1 MLKEQQ
7 KQDKQLELIQRL
19 EKELK
24 SSKGKPALSV
34 FVLPKDVKI
43 EQLHDTTV
51 LIAVSTGMKFG
62 KPPYR
67 IEFTMLDRHIPTTAT
82 EILTT
87 YNDEAGRWERGQ
99 ATQGIVCWLHQS
111 HKGNIYDYRQGYT
124 KRLLEELSTTIEPR
138 VLLPSDTTHTS
149 KAMALLKVV
158 FGQKNSGGNG
168 NWSKFLRLRGAW
180 NDQDEAKDWVN
191 KRHLLDFDWDV
202 TLQEPA
208 RFGVDFGQS
217 MEQEKVR
224 KEQREAK
231 YWWIDI
237 PDLTG
242 LVLKILP
249 TLERQRKGTVEAE
262 AVLWE
267 LKKDIDTARLPR
279 NTSNN
284 QLGER
289 YGCSGH
295 TVAKAVAMLTEEE
308 RRLIPYSKASKAVSV
323 RATRQEDCID
333 NFTGGGSDQ
342 VSSRHK
348 DRQEENKL
356 TRLREE
362 YVRLLVDEG
371 FPSDQAWDMAMK
383 YQTSATMQEELYNS
397 TQNLK

>member
-1 MLKEQQ
+1 MVGMLKEQQ

-19 EKELK
+19 EKELLQVE
-24 SSKGKPALSV
+24 GRFRHLCGLSV
-34 FVLPKDVKI
+34 FRLPPQSPIPVSKDENGKEMYLVDKNPAG
-43 EQLHDTTV
+43 LHPNINRV
-51 LIAVSTGMKFG
+51 LIEDGVLHSTPSCIWGIKQFLCVPIDSPLPLQ
-62 KPPYR
+62 KWK
-67 IEFTMLDRHIPTTAT
+67 ELMLPST
-82 EILTT
+82 EDIL
-87 YNDEAGRWERGQ
+87 
-99 ATQGIVCWLHQS
+99 
-111 HKGNIYDYRQGYT
+111 YD
-124 KRLLEELSTTIEPR
+124 LAL
-138 VLLPSDTTHTS
+138 VLLPNMHHDKVLTGHR
-149 KAMALLKVV
+149 LVEVVLKQRNKKRA
-158 FGQKNSGGNG
+158 GK
-168 NWSKFLRLRGAW
+168 WSKFLRLRYAR
-180 NDQDEAKDWVN
+180 NDQDEAKGW
-191 KRHLLDFDWDV
+191 
-202 TLQEPA
+202 
-208 RFGVDFGQS
+208 FGGMVSNQS

-224 KEQREAK
+224 KEQGEAK

-249 TLERQRKGTVEAE
+249 TLERQRKGTVDAE

-295 TVAKAVAMLTEEE
+295 TVAKAAAMLTEEE

-342 VSSRHK
+342 VSSRHT

-356 TRLREE
+356 TRLREAF
-362 YVRLLVDEG
+362 VQLLVDEG

-383 YQTSATMQEELYNS
+383 YQTSATMQKELNNS